1 LAVEEQF
8 GAERGTVL
16 RSRASGSGLWDVR
29 DAAGIRF
36 VNHSPGPKGLA
47 AVAKRL
53 LDIAGALVL
62 GALAAPVVMAAAI
75 LIRLDSP
82 GPVLVGQQR
91 VGRNGRSFQMY
102 KFRSMVAG
110 ADALQDSL
118 AGLNEAQGALF
129 KIRKDPRLTRVGR
142 FLRRFSIDELPQLA
156 NVLKGEMSLV
166 GPRPPFAHEV
176 AQDHLR
182 QAIRLRYP
190 PGITGLWQ
198 VSGRSDL
205 DYDQM
210 IRIDLRY
217 ARTWS
222 LLLDVAIMVRTIP
235 AVLTGR
241 GAC

>member
-1 LAVEEQF
+1 M
-8 GAERGTVL
+8 L
-16 RSRASGSGLWDVR
+16 RSRVPAPGPWDVHQ
-29 DAAGIRF
+29 AAGISF

-53 LDIAGALVL
+53 VDIAGALVL
-62 GALAAPVVMAAAI
+62 SALALPLVIAVVI
-75 LIRLDSP
+75 LIKLDSR
-82 GPVLVGQQR
+82 GPLVVSQQR
-91 VGRNGRSFQMY
+91 VGRNGRTFRMY
-102 KFRSMVAG
+102 KLRSMVAG
-110 ADALQDSL
+110 ADGLQDSL

-176 AQDHLR
+176 AQDPLR

-205 DYDQM
+205 GYDQM

-222 LLLDVAIMVRTIP
+222 LLLDAAILVRTIP
-235 AVLTGR
+235 AVLSGR